1 MLTLEEVKQELGIDF
16 NDHDERLK
24 RYIKLAKEWLDGAVD
39 SYQENDERAK
49 QLVLFVVEDLY
60 ERSSSIVKENNTIS
74 KLKNDF
80 IMQLKYEDN
89 NGNVQSTN
97 NDSKN

>member
-1 MLTLEEVKQELGIDF
+1 MLTLEEVKKELGIDF
-16 NDHDERLK
+16 NDHDERLT
-24 RYIKLAKEWLDGAVD
+24 RYIKLAKEWLDGAVG

-60 ERSSSIVKENNTIS
+60 ELSSSIVKENNTIS

>member
-1 MLTLEEVKQELGIDF
+1 MLTLEEVKKELGIDF
-16 NDHDERLK
+16 NDHDERLT
-24 RYIKLAKEWLDGAVD
+24 RYIKLAQEWLDGAVG